1 MPHSVYPSGPKAR
14 IPPGA
19 CACSGRPFSNF
30 SPTARPLCPAAC
42 GFFRP
47 PGTGRPGRPLLCS
60 TACGPT
66 SDPKPPLPPSPG
78 FAKGAS
84 PLAAGV
90 RGPRRPP
97 GSPLPPYCQT
107 PRHRA
112 QAWGSPRGPP
122 PWPQGSGGRAGPRLL
137 PFPRAQAP
145 GSPLPRTHKQ
155 RTRRRQVLC
164 LCSPFFHL
172 RALAAGHPAGNQVPK
187 PQAQPAQAQR
197 QRIHVPIAEEQAV
210 V

>member
-42 GFFRP
+42 GFSGPQGPAVQGGRCSARRP
-47 PGTGRPGRPLLCS
+47 AGLRLIPSPRF
-60 TACGPT
+60 
-66 SDPKPPLPPSPG
+66 PPSPG
-78 FAKGAS
+78 FAKGAF

-97 GSPLPPYCQT
+97 ASPLPC
-107 PRHRA
+107 
-112 QAWGSPRGPP
+112 
-122 PWPQGSGGRAGPRLL
+122 
-137 PFPRAQAP
+137 AQAP

-172 RALAAGHPAGNQVPK
+172 RSLAAGHPAGNQVPK

-197 QRIHVPIAEEQAV
+197 QRVHVSIAEKQAV